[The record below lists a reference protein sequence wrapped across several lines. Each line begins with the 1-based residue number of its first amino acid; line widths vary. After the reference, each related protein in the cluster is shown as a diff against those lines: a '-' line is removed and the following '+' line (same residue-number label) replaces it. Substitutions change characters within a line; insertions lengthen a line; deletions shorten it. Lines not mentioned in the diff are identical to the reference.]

1 MLVVLSNELVGESSV
16 ILLPL
21 NSTSM
26 GHFNVVGEVA
36 GKDGMLIGLVVVEI

>member
-1 MLVVLSNELVGESSV
+1 ML
-16 ILLPL
+16 LLPF

-26 GHFNVVGEVA
+26 GHFNVVGEVV